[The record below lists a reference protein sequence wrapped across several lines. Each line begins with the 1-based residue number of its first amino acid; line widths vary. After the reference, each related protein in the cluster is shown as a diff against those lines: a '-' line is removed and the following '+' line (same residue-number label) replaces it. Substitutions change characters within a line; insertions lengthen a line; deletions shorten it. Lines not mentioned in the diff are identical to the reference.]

1 MAVNISNT
9 AHYKKGEKLPDG
21 TIAKRGVVWNTKTGK
36 RVTGTVMMAG
46 AGQGG
51 MSATKSYKGGRS
63 VASIKAS
70 KQKGRRAAVDKT
82 PSSPTPKKEMTAA
95 AKKAKQVRTGRRA
108 VDTAGRAGMAMARE
122 KSGAS
127 QRPVSDESKRVS
139 RRAGATPTTTSANK
153 YGITGY
159 ARGVGGVGAAAT
171 QSRVNQMKKE
181 YGASTARGAMRAKG
195 REDQRNQLRN
205 VAGVA
210 AGTIGPALLAT
221 PAGAAAAGAA
231 GRAAASAAGRTAAA
245 AGKVTRP
252 VLGGTS
258 KSGKSTSNRV
268 SVALLKAQK
277 RLERA
282 KAARAK
288 AAKAKGKK
296 K

>member
-1 MAVNISNT
+1 MAVSISNT
-9 AHYKKGEKLPDG
+9 KHYKKGDKLPDG

-36 RVTGTVMMAG
+36 RVTGAVMMAG

-82 PSSPTPKKEMTAA
+82 SSPTPKKEMTAA
-95 AKKAKQVRTGRRA
+95 AKTAKQVRTGRRA
-108 VDTAGRAGMAMARE
+108 VDTAGRAGTAMARE

-139 RRAGATPTTTSANK
+139 RRTGATPTTTSANK